1 VEPVVRGKKIV
12 RAGYNKIA
20 SSYTASRSPD
30 SDDVELVYLLID
42 RLPKQAM
49 ILDAGCGSGY
59 PVTQI
64 LATHFRV
71 TGVEFANEQIR
82 RARENLPDSTLICA
96 DISQMP
102 FRNDVFDGI
111 CSFYAIVHVPRQEH
125 TKLLMDL
132 HKILKTRGLALLC
145 MGSGDLQDDITE
157 WHGTELFWSHYDK
170 ETNLRMMKES
180 GFAILWS
187 KVVNDPVD
195 PKSAHLFL
203 LGQKL

>member
-1 VEPVVRGKKIV
+1 MEPVVRGKKIV
-12 RAGYNKIA
+12 RAGYNKIV

-30 SDDVELVYLLID
+30 SDDVELVNLLLD

-64 LATHFRV
+64 LATHFQV
-71 TGVEFANEQIR
+71 TGVEFANEQIT

-111 CSFYAIVHVPRQEH
+111 CSFYAIIHVPRQEH
-125 TKLLMDL
+125 PKLLMDL
-132 HKILKTRGLALLC
+132 HRILKTGGLALLC
-145 MGSGDLQDDITE
+145 MGAGDLQDDIAE
-157 WHGTELFWSHYDK
+157 WRGTELFWSHYDK

-180 GFAILWS
+180 GFAILWYE
-187 KVVNDPVD
+187 VVDDPVD
-195 PKSAHLFL
+195 PKSAYLFL
-203 LGQKL
+203 LGRKL